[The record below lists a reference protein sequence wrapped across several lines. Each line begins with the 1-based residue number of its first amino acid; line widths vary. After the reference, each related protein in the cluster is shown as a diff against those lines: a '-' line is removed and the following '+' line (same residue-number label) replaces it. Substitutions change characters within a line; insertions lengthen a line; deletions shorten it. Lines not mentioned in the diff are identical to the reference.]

1 MFNKVT
7 KSFQYGQHTVLLET
21 GEIARQ
27 SSGAVLVTI
36 EDTVVL
42 ATVVAKKDAK
52 AGQDFFPLTV
62 DYIEK
67 TYAAGKIPGGF
78 FKREGKPS
86 EKETLTSRLI
96 DRPLRPL
103 FPEGFYNEVQVI
115 VHVLSCN
122 PEIDPDIPAMI
133 GASAA
138 LAVSGI
144 PFNGPIGAARVGYI
158 DGQYLVNPTVTQ
170 LKSSQMDLVVAGTAT
185 AVLMVESEAQQLSE
199 EVMLGGVV
207 YGHNQMQ
214 AVINAINEL
223 VAQAGKPD
231 WDWAPAPKNEAL
243 IASVTAAA
251 QDALNAAYQTRQK
264 QERTTQLRQVYAD
277 VHAKL
282 AEQAAAQGVSAPDS
296 VTVDNILF
304 DLEARIVRSQILS
317 GEPRID
323 GRDTRTVRPI
333 NIRLGVLPRV
343 HGSALFTRGET
354 QALVIATLGTKQNEQ
369 VIDALM
375 GEYRDR
381 FLMHYNMPPF
391 ATGETGR
398 VGTPK
403 RREIGHGRLAKR
415 ALVPLLPEA
424 ADFQYTIRL
433 VSEITESNGSSSM
446 ASVCGGSLAMMDAG
460 VPVKDHV
467 AGVAMGLILDG
478 GKFAVLTDILG
489 DEDHLGDMDF
499 KVAGTENGI
508 TALQM
513 DIKIQGITKEI
524 MQVALAQARDGRLH
538 ILSKMREAIQGSTG
552 VLSAFAPRMISMKI
566 NPEKIRDVI
575 GKVGATIR
583 ALTEETGTQIDIGD
597 DGTITISSADL
608 DRAHEAQ
615 RRITELTADVEVGQV
630 YEGSVLRLLDFGAI
644 VQVLPGRDGLLHIS
658 EIANYR
664 IANINDVL
672 KVGQNVRVKVI
683 EADDKGRL
691 RLSVK
696 AIGGIEQQGEQAA
709 SAEQAPATE
718 APQQ

>member
-7 KSFQYGQHTVLLET
+7 KSFQYGQHTVVLET
-21 GEIARQ
+21 GEMARQ
-27 SSGAVLVTI
+27 ASGAVLVSI

-42 ATVVAKKDAK
+42 ATVVAAKKAK

-62 DYIEK
+62 DYVEK
-67 TYAAGKIPGGF
+67 TYAAGRIPGGF
-78 FKREGKPS
+78 FKREGRPS
-86 EKETLTSRLI
+86 EKEILTSRLI

-115 VHVLSCN
+115 IHTVSVN
-122 PEIDPDIPAMI
+122 PEIDPDIAALI

-138 LAVSGI
+138 LAISGI
-144 PFNGPIGAARVGYI
+144 PFDGPIGAARVGYI
-158 DGQYLVNPTVTQ
+158 NNQYVINPTVTQ
-170 LKSSQMDLVVAGTAT
+170 LSESQMNLVVAGTEA

-207 YGHNQMQ
+207 FGHEQMQ
-214 AVINAINEL
+214 AAINAIHDL
-223 VAQAGKPD
+223 VSEAGKPE
-231 WDWAPAPKNEAL
+231 WDWQAAPKNEAL
-243 IASVTAAA
+243 VAAVA
-251 QDALNAAYQTRQK
+251 QAAGGGLQAAYQVREK
-264 QERTTQLRQVYAD
+264 QSRTTQLRDVYSKVKATLLEAAT
-277 VHAKL
+277 AKG
-282 AEQAAAQGVSAPDS
+282 EPAPDG
-296 VTVDNILF
+296 VEVDNMLF
-304 DLEARIVRSQILS
+304 DLEAKIVRGQILG

-333 NIRLGVLPRV
+333 SIRLGVLPRA

-354 QALVIATLGTKQNEQ
+354 QALVVATLGTKQDEQ
-369 VIDALM
+369 IIDSIM
-375 GEYRDR
+375 GEHRDR
-381 FLMHYNMPPF
+381 FMMHYNMPPF

-398 VGTPK
+398 FGSPK

-415 ALVPLLPEA
+415 ALIALLPAA
-424 ADFQYTIRL
+424 ADFQYTIRV

-467 AGVAMGLILDG
+467 AGVAMGLIKEG

-499 KVAGTENGI
+499 KVAGTVNGI

-524 MQVALAQARDGRLH
+524 MQVALAQAREGRLH
-538 ILSKMREAIQGSTG
+538 ILEKMKAALEGSRTE
-552 VLSAFAPRMISMKI
+552 LSEFAPRMLTVKI
-566 NPEKIRDVI
+566 NPDKIRDVI
-575 GKVGATIR
+575 GKGGATIR

-608 DRAHEAQ
+608 DRARDAE
-615 RRITELTADVEVGQV
+615 RRIKELTANVEVGQE
-630 YEGSVLRLLDFGAI
+630 YEGPVLRLLDFGAI

-672 KVGQNVRVKVI
+672 KVGQVVRIKVI

-691 RLSVK
+691 RLSIK
-696 AIGGIEQQGEQAA
+696 AIGGIEAQGGPQGPAA
-709 SAEQAPATE
+709 SPE
-718 APQQ
+718 AVA

>member
-7 KSFQYGQHTVLLET
+7 KSFQYGQHTVVLET

-27 SSGAVLVTI
+27 ASGAVLVSI

-42 ATVVAKKDAK
+42 ATVVAARKAK

-67 TYAAGKIPGGF
+67 TYAAGRIPGGF

-103 FPEGFYNEVQVI
+103 FPEGFYNDVQVI
-115 VHVLSCN
+115 IHTVSVN
-122 PEIDPDIPAMI
+122 PEIDPDIAAMI

-138 LAVSGI
+138 LAISGI

-158 DGQYLVNPTVTQ
+158 DGNYVLNPTASQ
-170 LKSSQMDLVVAGTAT
+170 LKTSALDLVVAGTEN

-207 YGHNQMQ
+207 YGHEQMQ
-214 AVINAINEL
+214 AVINAIHEL
-223 VAQAGKPD
+223 VEDAGKPE
-231 WDWAPAPKNEAL
+231 WDWQAAPRNEAL
-243 IASVTAAA
+243 IAAVTAVAENG
-251 QDALNAAYQTRQK
+251 LKAAYSIREK
-264 QERTTQLRQVYAD
+264 QARTAQLREVYAD

-282 AEQAAAQGVSAPDS
+282 AEQAAQAGTAAPD
-296 VTVDNILF
+296 TVEVENILF

-333 NIRLGVLPRV
+333 SIRLGVLPRA

-354 QALVIATLGTKQNEQ
+354 QALVVATLGTKQDEQ
-369 VIDALM
+369 IIDALM

-381 FLMHYNMPPF
+381 FMFHYNMPPF

-398 VGTPK
+398 VGVPK

-415 ALVPLLPEA
+415 SLVPLLPAHE
-424 ADFQYTIRL
+424 DFQYSIRV

-499 KVAGTENGI
+499 KVAGTENGV

-524 MQVALAQARDGRLH
+524 MQVALAQAREGRLH
-538 ILSKMREAIQGSTG
+538 ILGKMKDALGGSRQE
-552 VLSAFAPRMISMKI
+552 LSTFAPRMLQIKI

-575 GKVGATIR
+575 GKGGATIR
-583 ALTEETGTQIDIGD
+583 ALTEETGTQIDISD
-597 DGTITISSADL
+597 DGSITISSADL
-608 DRAHEAQ
+608 DRAKEAQ
-615 RRITELTADVEVGQV
+615 RRIEEITADVEVGQV

-672 KVGQNVRVKVI
+672 KVGQAVRVKVI
-683 EADDKGRL
+683 EADEKGRL

-696 AIGGIEQQGEQAA
+696 AIGGIEQQGGPAA
-709 SAEQAPATE
+709 PGAAQ
-718 APQQ
+718 

>member
-7 KSFQYGQHTVLLET
+7 KSFQYGQHTVVLET

-27 SSGAVLVTI
+27 ASGAVLVSI

-42 ATVVAKKDAK
+42 ATVVAARKAK

-67 TYAAGKIPGGF
+67 TYAAGRIPGGF

-103 FPEGFYNEVQVI
+103 FPEGFYNDVQVI
-115 VHVLSCN
+115 IHTVSVN
-122 PEIDPDIPAMI
+122 PEIDPDIAAMI

-138 LAVSGI
+138 LAISGI

-158 DGQYLVNPTVTQ
+158 DGNYVLNPTASQ
-170 LKSSQMDLVVAGTAT
+170 LKTSALDLVVAGTEN

-207 YGHNQMQ
+207 YGHEQMQ
-214 AVINAINEL
+214 AVINAIHEL
-223 VAQAGKPD
+223 VEDAGKPE
-231 WDWAPAPKNEAL
+231 WDWQAAPRNEAL
-243 IASVTAAA
+243 IAAVTAVAGNG
-251 QDALNAAYQTRQK
+251 LKAAYSIREK
-264 QERTTQLRQVYAD
+264 QARTAQLREVYAD

-282 AEQAAAQGVSAPDS
+282 AEQAAQAGTAAPD
-296 VTVDNILF
+296 TVEVENILF

-333 NIRLGVLPRV
+333 SIRLGVLPRA

-354 QALVIATLGTKQNEQ
+354 QALVVATLGTKQDEQ
-369 VIDALM
+369 IIDALM

-381 FLMHYNMPPF
+381 FMFHYNMPPF

-398 VGTPK
+398 VGVPK

-415 ALVPLLPEA
+415 SLVPLLPAHE
-424 ADFQYTIRL
+424 DFQYSIRV

-499 KVAGTENGI
+499 KVAGTENGV

-524 MQVALAQARDGRLH
+524 MQVALAQAREGRLH
-538 ILSKMREAIQGSTG
+538 ILGKMKDALGGSRQE
-552 VLSAFAPRMISMKI
+552 LSTFAPRMLQIKI

-575 GKVGATIR
+575 GKGGATIR
-583 ALTEETGTQIDIGD
+583 ALTEETGTQIDISD
-597 DGTITISSADL
+597 DGSITISSADL
-608 DRAHEAQ
+608 DRAKEAQ
-615 RRITELTADVEVGQV
+615 RRIEEITADVEVGQV

-672 KVGQNVRVKVI
+672 KVGQAVRVKVI
-683 EADDKGRL
+683 EADEKGRL

-696 AIGGIEQQGEQAA
+696 AIGGIEQQGGPAA
-709 SAEQAPATE
+709 PGAAQ
-718 APQQ
+718 